1 LEEKIEKM
9 LKRERMLQKAAE
21 DLTEKNIL
29 LEEDNENLKR
39 ELRRITKNE
48 KEEFQ
53 TISIKQTEFE

>member
-1 LEEKIEKM
+1 M